1 MAKIQ
6 EFTGHHARVLHMEPS
21 PDGSCIVSAA
31 ADETLRFWDI
41 FGSAPMKNH
50 SSRSLLSIG
59 GSGIGGFGSAGMALT
74 LR

>member
-21 PDGSCIVSAA
+21 PDGSCVVSAA

-41 FGSAPMKNH
+41 FGSAPNKNT
-50 SSRSLLSIG
+50 SARSLLAFG
-59 GSGIGGFGSAGMALT
+59 GGGIGHGGGGMALS